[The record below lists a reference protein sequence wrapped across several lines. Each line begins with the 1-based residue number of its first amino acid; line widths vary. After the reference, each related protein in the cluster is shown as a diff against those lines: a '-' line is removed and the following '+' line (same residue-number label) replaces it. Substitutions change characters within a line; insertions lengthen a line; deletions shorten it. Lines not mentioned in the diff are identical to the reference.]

1 MSLPECLP
9 PSPPHMRASTTHMA
23 TSHAHLLVAS
33 ACCCLRQKGRR
44 FLSNIP
50 SVRARRHPA
59 STSIACGFSA
69 QSSLLLRNIQ
79 FKAYYQKWRECILFV
94 AFVSCLAWIGAG
106 GRRREYRWCGVA
118 HAVPT
123 TLRYHPINPI
133 KSELHEGL
141 SLVLACPCPSSILC
155 FAFPFPHPGRTGRT
169 GSIGCLSL
177 SLSCPTVSIW
187 CTCCVRPQCVRSLAF
202 LPCQPC
208 AAVRVEKE
216 RARASVPASA
226 ATRGATNYCTGQ
238 IYYSLP
244 LRWC

>member
-1 MSLPECLP
+1 MEGV
-9 PSPPHMRASTTHMA
+9 
-23 TSHAHLLVAS
+23 HLV
-33 ACCCLRQKGRR
+33 CCVCELLGLDWRGRTETR
-44 FLSNIP
+44 
-50 SVRARRHPA
+50 
-59 STSIACGFSA
+59 
-69 QSSLLLRNIQ
+69 
-79 FKAYYQKWRECILFV
+79 
-94 AFVSCLAWIGAG
+94 
-106 GRRREYRWCGVA
+106 
-118 HAVPT
+118 VPT

-216 RARASVPASA
+216 RARVSVPASA
-226 ATRGATNYCTGQ
+226 ASRGATNYRSNLLLSASPVVLNSVALASFRHLHGAPGRAGHLDHQLAGKGREKKTE
-238 IYYSLP
+238 
-244 LRWC
+244 

>member
-106 GRRREYRWCGVA
+106 GRRRES
-118 HAVPT
+118 P
-123 TLRYHPINPI
+123 LRSAITQSIQSNQSCTRASP
-133 KSELHEGL
+133 L
-141 SLVLACPCPSSILC
+141 SWPAPAPPPS
-155 FAFPFPHPGRTGRT
+155 FAL
-169 GSIGCLSL
+169 LSL
-177 SLSCPTVSIW
+177 SHTQEGRD
-187 CTCCVRPQCVRSLAF
+187 VRDPLD
-202 LPCQPC
+202 
-208 AAVRVEKE
+208 
-216 RARASVPASA
+216 ASRFRFHV
-226 ATRGATNYCTGQ
+226 
-238 IYYSLP
+238 L
-244 LRWC
+244 L